1 MNNSTVN
8 RKKKI
13 KNIVTQEKEIM
24 RMILTILENMLRK
37 KVKPS
42 EKLYKTV
49 NSLANTM
56 IILLDKNLYKNL
68 YKNSFYLDYITSKLK
83 SISSLL
89 KKLNSTNNSSMS
101 RRFTAYILKETLM
114 LNNFLSLVKNSSLR
128 FNKL

>member
-8 RKKKI
+8 SKKKI

-56 IILLDKNLYKNL
+56 IILLDKNLYKN
-68 YKNSFYLDYITSKLK
+68 SFYLDYITSKLK

-114 LNNFLSLVKNSSLR
+114 LNNFLSLVK
-128 FNKL
+128 K

>member
-1 MNNSTVN
+1 MNNIAFN
-8 RKKKI
+8 RKKQI
-13 KNIVTQEKEIM
+13 KSIVTQEKEIIG
-24 RMILTILENMLRK
+24 MILTILENMLRK

-56 IILLDKNLYKNL
+56 IILLDKNLYKN
-68 YKNSFYLDYITSKLK
+68 SFYLDYITSKLK

-89 KKLNSTNNSSMS
+89 KKLNLTNNSSMS

-114 LNNFLSLVKNSSLR
+114 LSNFLNLVKNSNIDSL
-128 FNKL
+128 N